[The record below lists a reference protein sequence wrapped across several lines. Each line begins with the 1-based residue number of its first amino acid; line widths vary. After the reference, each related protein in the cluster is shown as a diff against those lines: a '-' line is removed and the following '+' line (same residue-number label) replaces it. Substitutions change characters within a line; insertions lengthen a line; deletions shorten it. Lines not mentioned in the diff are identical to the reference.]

1 MHYPASKLLR
11 ILLPRTPVN
20 RGKEKGRSP
29 YQPGPSLSTNKSL
42 GGRECYVRLVRSCPR
57 RIRRSKHPI
66 VVRRFPEQVGAIAI
80 ARSVERRCVSL
91 VNRTER
97 WILGAFDH
105 EARLVAG
112 VVCPTQIDAL
122 IAWGTASCCCQ
133 VARSSRG
140 SGKRPDLV
148 RR

>member
-1 MHYPASKLLR
+1 MNVPGEATFTEASTRYELR
-11 ILLPRTPVN
+11 RIPLPRTRVN
-20 RGKEKGRSP
+20 RGKEKGRADRGS
-29 YQPGPSLSTNKSL
+29 GPSLSTNKSL
-42 GGRECYVRLVRSCPR
+42 GGRGCYVRWVRSCPR

-80 ARSVERRCVSL
+80 ARRVERRCVSL

-122 IAWGTASCCCQ
+122 LT
-133 VARSSRG
+133 
-140 SGKRPDLV
+140 
-148 RR
+148 